1 MKEFIKDKMK
11 DSIIKAR
18 REVAYYRRIELGL
31 FNAMY
36 YPDKPIADPEV
47 VLWYFHMLR
56 GKRLKKPSF
65 IARVLATL

>member
-1 MKEFIKDKMK
+1 MKE
-11 DSIIKAR
+11 SIIKAR

-31 FNAMY
+31 YNAMR
-36 YPDKPIADPEV
+36 YPQKRIDDPEV
-47 VLWYFHMLR
+47 LLWYNSMLK